1 MRTVALEEAFW
12 LDGLHTSG
20 SFLSTH
26 PPFTAAA
33 VEDIRRR
40 LPDFTELRLP
50 EMDRTGVDVQVLSLT
65 SPGVQMQPDTR
76 LAVADAQTANDY
88 LASVIARHP
97 ARFGGLAAVA
107 LQDPD
112 AAAAELARAVTD
124 LGLSGALV
132 NDHTLGHYLDE
143 PQFESFWNE
152 LERLDVP
159 LYIHPN
165 AVPADDWNVLKGH
178 QELVGPTW
186 SWGATTA
193 GHAMRLIYGGV
204 FDRHPD
210 ARIILGHMGEFL
222 PYQLA
227 RFDRRHAYLDLQEPI
242 NRLPSQYFGHNIM
255 ITTTGVLSHSALIAA
270 IDAVGIDNVMFS
282 VDYPY
287 ESSADSVAFLNSAP
301 LPPDQLAQLA
311 HGNAD
316 RVLRMPQRLT
326 AVPALDMTVKRAK
339 N

>member
-12 LDGLHTSG
+12 FDGLHTSG

-33 VEDIRRR
+33 IKDIQRR
-40 LPDFTELRLP
+40 LPDFTELRIP

-65 SPGVQMQPDTR
+65 SPGIQMQPDTR
-76 LAVADAQTANDY
+76 LAVTDAQTANDY

-97 ARFGGLAAVA
+97 ARFAGLAAVA

-112 AAAAELARAVTD
+112 AAAAELKRAVTV

-143 PQFESFWNE
+143 PQFAPFWDE
-152 LERLDVP
+152 LQRLGVP
-159 LYIHPN
+159 LYIHPG

-178 QELVGPTW
+178 PELVGPTW

-204 FDRHPD
+204 FDRHPG

-222 PYQLA
+222 PYQVA
-227 RFDRRHAYLDLQEPI
+227 RFDRRHPYLDLRKPI
-242 NRLPSQYFGHNIM
+242 DRLPSYYFGRNIM
-255 ITTTGVLSHSALIAA
+255 ITTTGVLSHSALTAA
-270 IDAVGIDNVMFS
+270 IDAVGIENVMFS

-287 ESSADSVAFLNSAP
+287 ESSADSVEFLNSAP

-316 RVLRMPQRLT
+316 RVLRLPNT
-326 AVPALDMTVKRAK
+326 
-339 N
+339 

>member
-12 LDGLHTSG
+12 FDGLQTSG

-26 PPFTAAA
+26 PPFTPAAI
-33 VEDIRRR
+33 EDVRRR
-40 LPDFTELRLP
+40 LPDFTELRIP
-50 EMDRTGVDVQVLSLT
+50 EMDRAGVDVQVLSLT
-65 SPGVQMQPDTR
+65 SPGIQMQPDTR
-76 LAVADAQTANDY
+76 VAVADAQAANDY
-88 LASVIARHP
+88 LASIIAQHP
-97 ARFGGLAAVA
+97 TRFAGLAAVA

-112 AAAAELARAVTD
+112 TAAKELARTVTD

-143 PQFESFWNE
+143 PQFAPFWDE
-152 LERLDVP
+152 LQRLDVP
-159 LYIHPN
+159 LYIHPG
-165 AVPADDWNVLKGH
+165 AIPADDWNVLKDH
-178 QELVGPTW
+178 PELVGPTW

-204 FDRHPD
+204 FDRYPD

-222 PYQLA
+222 PFQIA
-227 RFDRRHAYLDLQEPI
+227 RFDARHRYLDLQKPI
-242 NRLPSQYFGHNIM
+242 SRLPSQYFGRNIM
-255 ITTTGVLSHSALIAA
+255 ITTTGVLSHSALTAA

-282 VDYPY
+282 IDYPY

-316 RVLRMPQRLT
+316 RVLRLPN
-326 AVPALDMTVKRAK
+326 A
-339 N
+339 